1 MVADDLADYTGKSGL
16 LFLPHS
22 AGLEEQKKQLV
33 LLFSHSRTLLSAV
46 EVSTVSLALQVV
58 WQKQCRWYCG
68 HFCRCLSRRV
78 PKTCMLPYS
87 AVTKALTATSS
98 EACGWTLSVTPYL

>member
-33 LLFSHSRTLLSAV
+33 LLFSHS
-46 EVSTVSLALQVV
+46 
-58 WQKQCRWYCG
+58 
-68 HFCRCLSRRV
+68 
-78 PKTCMLPYS
+78 
-87 AVTKALTATSS
+87 
-98 EACGWTLSVTPYL
+98 